1 MWCDGLL
8 HWPLLS
14 YKLQRY
20 ITLLT
25 KFHIVKAIDFPVD
38 MYGWESWT
46 IKKAERQRIDA
57 FELWHWR
64 RLLRVP
70 WTARRSNKSILKE
83 INPEYSLV
91 GLMMKVKFQYLTTW
105 FKEPTH
111 QKRPW
116 CWKRLKIGGEGDD
129 RGWDSWMAWLTQ
141 WTWVPASSRRW
152 WRTVHGVGYNW
163 MTEQQQDYLTSVI
176 THLLGK
182 PFLLGLQREPYLR
195 VVYREK
201 NEARNYVLSFLWSL
215 VSIGQGSTS
224 GELIFMK
231 F

>member
-8 HWPLLS
+8 HWPLLP

-25 KFHIVKAIDFPVD
+25 KVHIVKAMDFPVD

-46 IKKAERQRIDA
+46 IKKAERRRIDA

-70 WTARRSNKSILKE
+70 WTARRLNKSILKE

-152 WRTVHGVGYNW
+152 RRTGKPGILQS
-163 MTEQQQDYLTSVI
+163 MGSDTTEWLNNNKIIQQVWSLTS
-176 THLLGK
+176 LGSHFCWICK
-182 PFLLGLQREPYLR
+182 
-195 VVYREK
+195 K
-201 NEARNYVLSFLWSL
+201 NC
-215 VSIGQGSTS
+215 T
-224 GELIFMK
+224 
-231 F
+231 